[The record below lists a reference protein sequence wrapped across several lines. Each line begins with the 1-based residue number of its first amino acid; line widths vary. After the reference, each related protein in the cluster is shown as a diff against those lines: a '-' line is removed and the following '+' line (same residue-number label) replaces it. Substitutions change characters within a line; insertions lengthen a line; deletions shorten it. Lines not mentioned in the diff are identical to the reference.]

1 MEPNKDTRKGPPDSL
16 EQSDNTE
23 SLRQLWW
30 TIAVTVI
37 GLALISYL
45 YL

>member
-1 MEPNKDTRKGPPDSL
+1 MEPDKDTRKRPPDSL
-16 EQSDNTE
+16 EQSDNKE

-30 TIAVTVI
+30 TIAATVI
-37 GLALISYL
+37 ALALISYL